1 MADVAAGTESG
12 GQENAPRRS
21 ARIASGTKPPVRYVQ
36 ATFVGK
42 ERWREPAAENA
53 ISAEV
58 KQLFK
63 ELNALRPV
71 ERNAIATGACILT
84 CHLFLVEKFLAD
96 GRFDKMKAR
105 LVSHG
110 NYQDRADFPDRSSP
124 TVAIQSVMMVLAAFA
139 GQMDMYEV
147 CKIDV
152 KGAFV
157 QTPMEGE
164 LIYMKIGKD
173 LASRIVALYPEY
185 SKFIDEKG
193 NLYAQMM
200 KAMYGCVQASLLW
213 HRLLVKV
220 LKEIGFEQCQVDPC
234 VMRLVDGLFV
244 NVILIYVDDLL
255 LFATKRVVNM
265 VLQKLKDKFQW
276 LTVERGIITMSFLSM
291 QLVFGQEYIIIDMVF
306 YLEKILDGIKGLNR
320 QSLPGTRNVFQVDKD
335 AVLLTSEEAGF
346 FHTITAKLLYLAKRA
361 RPDILTVISFL
372 CTRVKEPTVED
383 NDKLRHLLGYLHGT
397 RGQVLTINKPRDDQL
412 VMYVDAAYALHEKG
426 ESHSGVVI
434 ALGGVVVF
442 VSSKKQKCVAKS
454 PTDAEVIALS
464 DNIDLIR
471 LFAEFLEFIRNE
483 KVNKLIIFE
492 DCKACIDLA
501 MNAGGQMR
509 TKQMRSRVYRS
520 KEFFD
525 AKEAVLVYVSTERM
539 WADGASKPLSV
550 VKKFGDYKSFLQGD
564 QLLPDYKPTGGR

>member
-1 MADVAAGTESG
+1 
-12 GQENAPRRS
+12 
-21 ARIASGTKPPVRYVQ
+21 VRYVQ
-36 ATFVGK
+36 TTFVGK
-42 ERWREPAAENA
+42 QRWQEPAANKA
-53 ISAEV
+53 ISAEL
-58 KQLFK
+58 KQLFE
-63 ELNALRPV
+63 ELNAIRPV
-71 ERNAIATGACILT
+71 ERNAIAAGACILT

-110 NYQDRADFPDRSSP
+110 NYQDRNDFPDRSSP
-124 TVAIQSVMMVLAAFA
+124 TVAIHSVMMVLAAYA
-139 GQMDMYEV
+139 GRLDDFEV

-164 LIYMKIGKD
+164 PIYMRIGKD
-173 LASRIVALYPEY
+173 LTSRIVELYPEY
-185 SKFIDEKG
+185 SRFIDRKG
-193 NLYAQMM
+193 NLYVEML

-220 LKEIGFEQCQVDPC
+220 LKEIGFEQCVVDPC
-234 VMRLVDGLFV
+234 VMRLIDNFLV

-255 LFATKRVVNM
+255 LFATKRVVDM

-276 LTVERGIITMSFLSM
+276 LTVERGVVTMSYLGM
-291 QLVFGQEYIIIDMVF
+291 QLVFGEEYITIDMVF
-306 YLEKILDGIKGLNR
+306 YLEQILNGIKGLNR
-320 QSLPGTRNVFQVDKD
+320 QSLPGMRNVFQVDND
-335 AVLLTSEEAGF
+335 AALLTSEEAGI

-383 NDKLRHLLGYLHGT
+383 NGKLQHLLGYLLGT
-397 RGQVLTINKPRDDQL
+397 RGKVLTINKPRDDQL
-412 VMYVDAAYALHEKG
+412 MMYVDAAYALHEKG

-471 LFAEFLEFIRNE
+471 LFREFLEFVRNE
-483 KVNKLIIFE
+483 EVAKPVIFE

-501 MNAGGQMR
+501 LNAGGQMR

-525 AKEAVLVYVSTERM
+525 AKEAVLVYVNTERM
-539 WADGASKPLSV
+539 WADGASKPLGV